1 MNILIF
7 FMIGIIIIAIIY
19 QPKVE
24 QFEIK
29 RKRGKGKVKVG
40 TINGTPGPLKE
51 SMGQLNEIGGQL
63 TADSKY
69 DTVAT
74 DYLKWKVP

>member
-7 FMIGIIIIAIIY
+7 LMIGIIIIAIIY

-24 QFEIK
+24 EFEIK
-29 RKRGKGKVKVG
+29 RKRPKGKVRVG
-40 TINGTPGPLKE
+40 TLNNTPGPLKE
-51 SMGQLNEIGGQL
+51 SMGQLNEIGGQIQ
-63 TADSKY
+63 ADSKY

-74 DYLKWKVP
+74 DYIK